1 MQLYFQPKVR
11 LDTGALDGAEA
22 LLRWND
28 PEHGWICPAKLIA
41 VAEDHGMMGALG
53 KWVLQEAARQMSVWQ
68 KSELYFPGRLAIN
81 LCARQLEERDIAYKF
96 ERIVREVGLTP
107 ACFELELTESAPMRN
122 VDEAIE
128 TIFLMKKAGFSVAI
142 DDFGTGYSSLTYL
155 KRLPAD
161 TLKID
166 IAFVRDMLKNR
177 GDFYIVTAI
186 IGMARHFG
194 LKCVAEGV
202 EEPAQAA
209 ALLELGC
216 DEAQGYYFGRPEPAH
231 VFAQKWLQTIRPST
245 TVGGRA
251 SQLGPGSD

>member
-1 MQLYFQPKVR
+1 
-11 LDTGALDGAEA
+11 
-22 LLRWND
+22 
-28 PEHGWICPAKLIA
+28 
-41 VAEDHGMMGALG
+41 MMGALG

-68 KSELYFPGRLAIN
+68 KSGLYFPGRLAFN
-81 LCARQLEERDIAYKF
+81 LSARQLEEANIASKF
-96 ERIVREVGLTP
+96 DGIVREAGLTS
-107 ACFELELTESAPMRN
+107 ARFELELTESAPMRH

-128 TIFLMKKAGFSVAI
+128 TLVLMKKAGFSVAI

-166 IAFVRDMLKNR
+166 VGFVRDMLKNR
-177 GDFYIVTAI
+177 ADLYLVTAI

-194 LKCVAEGV
+194 LKSVAEGV
-202 EEPAQAA
+202 EEAAQAA

-231 VFAQKWLQTIRPST
+231 VFAQNWLQANRPSA
-245 TVGGRA
+245 TVGV
-251 SQLGPGSD
+251 L